1 MTSLEK
7 YRDEV
12 KNQIKNGVN
21 FEKGVF
27 EISLSLKSELSDT
40 AKKYGYRRPK
50 TAYCG
55 TGGSFYLC
63 LQKVYNQMKARGE
76 I

>member
-1 MTSLEK
+1 MKSLDK
-7 YRDEV
+7 YREEV
-12 KNQIKNGVN
+12 KAQIKNGVN

-27 EISLSLKSELSDT
+27 EISLSLKSELSER

-50 TAYCG
+50 NAYCG
-55 TGGSFYLC
+55 TGGCFFLC
-63 LQKVYNQMKARGE
+63 LKKVYNQMKARGE

>member
-1 MTSLEK
+1 MSTKEK
-7 YRDEV
+7 YCDEV
-12 KNQIKNGVN
+12 RNQIAKGVD

-27 EISLSLKSELSDT
+27 EISLSLKSELADV
-40 AKKYGYRRPK
+40 AKKYHYKRSK

-55 TGGSFYLC
+55 VGGSFYLL
-63 LQKVYNQMKARGE
+63 LQRVYNQMRKEGE

>member
-12 KNQIKNGVN
+12 KAQIKNGVN

-27 EISLSLKSELSDT
+27 EISLSLKSELNER
-40 AKKYGYRRPK
+40 AKKYRYQRPK
-50 TAYCG
+50 NAYCG
-55 TGGSFYLC
+55 RGGCFYLC

>member
-1 MTSLEK
+1 MKPIEK
-7 YRDEV
+7 YCDEV
-12 KNQIKNGVN
+12 RNQMAKGVN

-27 EISLSLKSELSDT
+27 EISLSLKSELSDV
-40 AKKYGYRRPK
+40 AKKYHYKRSK

-55 TGGSFYLC
+55 LGGSFYLC
-63 LQKVYNQMKARGE
+63 LQKVYNQMKREGK